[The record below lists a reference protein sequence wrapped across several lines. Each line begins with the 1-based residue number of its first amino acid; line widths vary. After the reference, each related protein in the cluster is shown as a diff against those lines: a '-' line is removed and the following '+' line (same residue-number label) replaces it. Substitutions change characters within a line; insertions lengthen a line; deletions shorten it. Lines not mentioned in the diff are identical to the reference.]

1 MQRILL
7 FFPLLF
13 AMAGV
18 PAEEPT
24 RPYGSL
30 FRAIAGDSLER
41 DHGIAVLGF
50 GHVSLSEANHDIPAS
65 RMPQGRARNTQPQ
78 SGVPQDEGLNLQHIG
93 LIICKG
99 DACPPGRIAAPT
111 RNLLSRVGPM
121 PGPRGEKVVVDWTLS
136 ALVGEDGI
144 YWKTKGFDDWKWN
157 ADDAERLAFTQWY
170 LDLYLPLGA
179 GTTVLLGSWHTTLAA
194 EIGYAFNPPNYFAS
208 RTYAF
213 AATPAKHVGTLVETR
228 LPLAES
234 SGLASVFLGVTGD
247 WNAVDF
253 GSGAGG
259 PSFLFGAR
267 WRSPDMRT
275 WFDVETVY
283 GNGEDDFGDVHVENG
298 IANPRGGGSQFLALS
313 STDEYLDRV
322 VTSLTLTHS
331 VDERLSLVFEGIY
344 GFQEGGDLAPLPFA
358 ITEDSTFYG
367 VNGGFRYQL
376 LPRLYAGAR
385 FEAFVDEEAANVLW
399 GGVGAGGGTVYA
411 TTLNVTWEALPWVIV
426 RPELKYDAYDG
437 SGHLFAPDRNG
448 IAQHNTQLLGV
459 LNFELRF

>member
-1 MQRILL
+1 MQRLL
-7 FFPLLF
+7 LLVSLL
-13 AMAGV
+13 MAAGDAL
-18 PAEEPT
+18 AENPP

-30 FRAIAGDSLER
+30 FRSLFGDSLEQE
-41 DHGIAVLGF
+41 HGIAVLGF

-65 RMPQGRARNTQPQ
+65 RMPQGRARNIQPQ
-78 SGVPQDEGLNLQHIG
+78 AGVPQDEGLNLQHIG
-93 LIICKG
+93 LIVCKG

-111 RNLLSRVGPM
+111 RNLLSRVGPV
-121 PGPRGEKVVVDWTLS
+121 PGTKGDRVIVDWTLS

-144 YWKTKGFDDWKWN
+144 YWKTKGFDDWRWN

-170 LDLYLPLGA
+170 LDLYLPLGE

-213 AATPAKHVGTLVETR
+213 AAGPAKHVGALVESR

-234 SGLASVFLGVTGD
+234 MGLASVFFGLTGD
-247 WNAVDF
+247 WNAIDF

-275 WFDVETVY
+275 WLDIETVY

-298 IANPRGGGSQFLALS
+298 IAHPRGGGSQFLALS
-313 STDEYLDRV
+313 ATDEYLDRI
-322 VTSLTLTHS
+322 VTYITLAHT
-331 VDERLSLVFEGIY
+331 VDERLNLIFEGIH

-358 ITEDSTFYG
+358 ITENSSFYG
-367 VNGGFRYQL
+367 VNGGFRYRL
-376 LPRLYAGAR
+376 VPGLYAGAR
-385 FEAFVDEEAANVLW
+385 LEAFVDEEAANVLW
-399 GGVGAGGGTVYA
+399 SGVGAGGGAVYA
-411 TTLNVTWEALPWVIV
+411 GTINLTWEASPRVIV

-437 SGHLFAPDRNG
+437 SGHLFAPDRTG